1 MLKINDIIIFGEIVI
16 IIVFIRKDKQ
26 DRKINELIFEI
37 KVLGLIELINLKDV
51 Q

>member
-1 MLKINDIIIFGEIVI
+1 MLKTNDITILGEIVI
-16 IIVFIRKDKQ
+16 IIALIRKDKQ

-37 KVLGLIELINLKDV
+37 KVLGPTEPINSKDV